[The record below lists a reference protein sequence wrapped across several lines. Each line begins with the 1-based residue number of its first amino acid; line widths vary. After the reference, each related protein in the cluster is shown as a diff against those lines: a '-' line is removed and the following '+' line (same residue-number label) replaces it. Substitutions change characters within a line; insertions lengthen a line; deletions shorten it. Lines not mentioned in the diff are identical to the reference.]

1 MQFPAFTGG
10 HRRAARQRVLQ
21 RANDADVSGHTVSG
35 IARAMGFILRQLTLL
50 VFLQV
55 RQGEIFKE
63 QIEIF
68 VFRNL
73 KNKLILAFAVG
84 AGLALTAASTA
95 SAALRALNAVIL
107 YEVIVTRVYAIAQA
121 AAPLMKHRFV
131 NIVRWDGDGLSAL
144 NIGYRALV
152 YGLGDRLFY
161 LRFIAAQKALPVDGA
176 FIFPV
181 QASVYEPGHMPSCTA
196 FANLCPG
203 HSGAEICWR

>member
-1 MQFPAFTGG
+1 
-10 HRRAARQRVLQ
+10 
-21 RANDADVSGHTVSG
+21 
-35 IARAMGFILRQLTLL
+35 MGFILRQLTLL

-107 YEVIVTRVYAIAQA
+107 Y
-121 AAPLMKHRFV
+121 K
-131 NIVRWDGDGLSAL
+131 
-144 NIGYRALV
+144 
-152 YGLGDRLFY
+152 
-161 LRFIAAQKALPVDGA
+161 
-176 FIFPV
+176 
-181 QASVYEPGHMPSCTA
+181 
-196 FANLCPG
+196 
-203 HSGAEICWR
+203 